1 MSGRK
6 PGAKQ
11 KLLSDLAALDY
22 CEATPADNQNILI
35 LITDIRMGIGLFLDF
50 GKGDIQIIVASL

>member
-1 MSGRK
+1 VSGRK

-11 KLLSDLAALDY
+11 KLLNDFAALDY

-35 LITDIRMGIGLFLDF
+35 LITDTPDEES
-50 GKGDIQIIVASL
+50 AYSLISAKEISR